1 MKKISFISPCFN
13 EEDNVDDLYNQI
25 CGVWKANPKYEYE
38 LVIIDNASTDST
50 VKKLK
55 EIAAKDPRVKII
67 VNTRNFGHIRSPY
80 WGLLQ
85 TTGDASIYL
94 ASDLQDPPSL
104 ALQFIEEWERGFK
117 IVLAT
122 KPISQ
127 GNPVVHALRR
137 IYYGFLDK
145 ISNVKMIRDATG
157 FGLYDKVVLDE
168 IRKINDP
175 YPYFRGLICELGY
188 GIKTIEFTQPR
199 RVRGISKNNFYT
211 LYDIAMLGLVSHSLV
226 PIRIASFLG
235 MVIGFISLL
244 LGAGFFVAKL
254 VWWEYFPIGVAPL
267 AIAVFGLF
275 GLLFIFMG
283 LLGEYI
289 GVIQTHVSKRPIVV
303 EEERINF

>member
-13 EEDNVDDLYNQI
+13 EEDNVDDLYSQI
-25 CGVWKANPKYEYE
+25 CGVWNSNPKYEYE
-38 LVIIDNASTDST
+38 LVVIDNASTDST

-104 ALQFIEEWERGFK
+104 ALQFIEEWERGYK

-145 ISNVKMIRDATG
+145 ISNVKMVRDATG

-188 GIKTIEFTQPR
+188 RIKTIEFTQPR

-235 MVIGFISLL
+235 MVIGFLSLL
-244 LGAGFFVAKL
+244 MGVGFFVAKL
-254 VWWEYFPIGVAPL
+254 IWWEYFPMGVAPL

-289 GVIQTHVSKRPIVV
+289 GVIRTHVSKRPIVV